1 MHMNYPAGSV
11 VPPSD
16 GGARSRRH
24 TARRVVWIS
33 FGISALVHLLA
44 IVAYPLF
51 AERLRPDQA
60 AFPMPVSSSGPAQGI
75 EIIRLLNLSE
85 QNEPEKPE
93 KPQERPKPIPQPI
106 VTPARAGRSTTST
119 TTPSKANESV
129 PLSAAE
135 RLRPHPRDERIWRPP
150 DPALTR
156 LTTKERLQLEL
167 AGKIEE
173 WRDSVMAAD
182 AADAAATDWTY
193 TDKSGNKWG
202 VSPGELHLGG
212 LTVPLPFNFG
222 TTPGNRDAVRRRTQ
236 EWEDIHRAASQGAIR
251 EGWKERAQA
260 IRARRD
266 KERAQAKAD
275 TSGVKH

>member
-1 MHMNYPAGSV
+1 M
-11 VPPSD
+11 
-16 GGARSRRH
+16 
-24 TARRVVWIS
+24 TE
-33 FGISALVHLLA
+33 SA
-44 IVAYPLF
+44 
-51 AERLRPDQA
+51 
-60 AFPMPVSSSGPAQGI
+60 
-75 EIIRLLNLSE
+75 
-85 QNEPEKPE
+85 
-93 KPQERPKPIPQPI
+93 
-106 VTPARAGRSTTST
+106 
-119 TTPSKANESV
+119 

-135 RLRPHPRDERIWRPP
+135 RLRPHPKDERIWRPP

-182 AADAAATDWTY
+182 AADAEATDWTY
-193 TDKSGNKWG
+193 TDKSGKKWG

-222 TTPGNRDAVRRRTQ
+222 TAPGNRDAVKQRTE
-236 EWEDIHRAASQGAIR
+236 EWEDIRRAASQGAIR